1 MDHYKKSYL
10 IILFP
15 LFISGCGNYSSNE
28 DTVDGKIKPFV
39 ISISPSEGETNV
51 VVTTSISLQFS
62 KGIKTNTVTTNSSN
76 TNCSGT
82 VQISSDNFSISWISD
97 SEILS
102 FLEIFNIIASILR
115 FRRRFISALT
125 VLRL

>member
-1 MDHYKKSYL
+1 MDYFIKPYL
-10 IILFP
+10 IFLLP
-15 LFISGCGNYSSNE
+15 LLISGCGNYSSNE

-62 KGIKTNTVTTNSSN
+62 EGIKTNTVTTNDSN

-82 VQISSDNFSISWISD
+82 VQISTDNFS
-97 SEILS
+97 
-102 FLEIFNIIASILR
+102 
-115 FRRRFISALT
+115 T
-125 VLRL
+125 